1 MLAWEQHLKELP
13 GRPSSSSSFS
23 SLQLHENFSLKFSP
37 PGFGIKLHHHKQF
50 AVTLTALGKWE
61 QYGRQRKKKLNQGP
75 CFVKNNYTANIA
87 NTTKHLVHIRPKMCV
102 KKGRFK

>member
-61 QYGRQRKKKLNQGP
+61 QYGRQRKKTESRTMFRQKQLHSKYCKYDEAP
-75 CFVKNNYTANIA
+75 ST
-87 NTTKHLVHIRPKMCV
+87 H
-102 KKGRFK
+102 